1 MFKPAFVGRIEV
13 HEIFIWPSF
22 ELKRG
27 FYISAFASFVCA
39 IFRSGRTKQGLEPIV
54 LTFSP
59 TAVVAE
65 PTYAKLRQTET
76 PELREARDFF
86 LLNLRGPP

>member
-1 MFKPAFVGRIEV
+1 MVP
-13 HEIFIWPSF
+13 
-22 ELKRG
+22 
-27 FYISAFASFVCA
+27 
-39 IFRSGRTKQGLEPIV
+39 
-54 LTFSP
+54 TFSS

-86 LLNLRGPP
+86 FPKPSWAALNTAFVYPKPSWETSNAAFV

>member
-1 MFKPAFVGRIEV
+1 MVP
-13 HEIFIWPSF
+13 
-22 ELKRG
+22 
-27 FYISAFASFVCA
+27 
-39 IFRSGRTKQGLEPIV
+39 
-54 LTFSP
+54 TFSP

-86 LLNLRGPP
+86 AKPSWAALNTAFVYPKPSWATSNAAFV